1 MNTPPLQHGSGPPA
15 VRAPT
20 PGRDPT
26 PDQRPVPV
34 RRPGPPPPLLRFG
47 VEEEFLLTGPRSRV
61 TVPAAE
67 AVIADAARTLG
78 PRAQYEFLTTQV
90 EGCTRPVGTAAE
102 LRAELADTR
111 GVLLAAADRAHCR
124 LVATGTAVLPSRH
137 PLTVTPKPR
146 YLLLADRV
154 DGVADQIGAEIC
166 GCHVHLGDLTHRQA
180 LSLSARMRGWLPLF
194 QAFCANSPFCEGT
207 DHGTASNRPDRY
219 ARWPTFGPA
228 PVLDETGYRA
238 ALDRMIA
245 DGVILDRRMLY
256 WFARPS
262 EHLPTLEVRVA
273 DSCADLDTVLLL
285 AVLLRALA
293 HTLLDPRTRARP
305 RPVPD
310 GALRLAH
317 RRAASAA
324 LDARLPDPL
333 TGRLQPVR
341 RLLPALVEFTAPALL
356 RTHELG
362 LARHLSARLLATGC
376 GADHQ
381 RAALARH
388 GRLSAVVDD
397 LAHRTAATAPLP

>member
-1 MNTPPLQHGSGPPA
+1 MNTPPHPRGP
-15 VRAPT
+15 
-20 PGRDPT
+20 D
-26 PDQRPVPV
+26 
-34 RRPGPPPPLLRFG
+34 PPPLLRFG
-47 VEEEFLLTGPRSRV
+47 VEEEFLLTGPRSRA
-61 TVPAAE
+61 TVPVAE
-67 AVIADAARTLG
+67 AVVADAARTLG
-78 PRAQYEFLTTQV
+78 PRAQHEFLATQV

-102 LRAELADTR
+102 LRAELVDTR
-111 GVLLAAADRAHCR
+111 AALLAAADRSRCR
-124 LVATGTAVLPSRH
+124 LVATGTPVLPSHH

-146 YLLLADRV
+146 YLTLAERI
-154 DGVADQIGAEIC
+154 DGVADQIGAEFC
-166 GCHVHLGDLTHRQA
+166 GCHVHLGDLTTRQ
-180 LSLSARMRGWLPLF
+180 SLWLIARMRGWLPLF
-194 QAFCANSPFCEGT
+194 QAFCANSPFCEGA

-228 PVLDETGYRA
+228 PVLDETGYRST
-238 ALDRMIA
+238 LDRLLA

-310 GALRLAH
+310 GPLRLAH
-317 RRAASAA
+317 HRAASAA

-341 RLLPALVEFTAPALL
+341 QLLPALVEFTAPALL

-362 LARHLSARLLATGC
+362 LARHLAAHLLATGC
-376 GADHQ
+376 GADRQ
-381 RAALARH
+381 RAVLARH
-388 GRLSAVVDD
+388 GRLTAVVDD
-397 LAHRTAATAPLP
+397 LADRTAATAPPP